1 MELGKQ
7 YQHILCKRRYQGG
20 KESSSTKMVIVMRK
34 DLQMTKRK
42 YVAQGSHASLGVVK
56 WIEYNGTE
64 IKEILNKW
72 FDETFVKVTVY
83 VESLDELYTIYHL
96 AKEKELPV
104 RLITDNGLT
113 MFNGVKTNTCL
124 AILGERESG

>member
-1 MELGKQ
+1 MEK
-7 YQHILCKRRYQGG
+7 K
-20 KESSSTKMVIVMRK
+20 SSSTKMVIVMRK
-34 DLQMTKRK
+34 DLQMTKGK
-42 YVAQGSHASLGVVK
+42 YVAQGSHASLGVVN

-64 IKEILNKW
+64 SHKEILNTW

-113 MFNGVKTNTCL
+113 MFNGMKTDTCL
-124 AILGERESG
+124 AILGEREKVDEVTGHLKLL